1 MKAKNLRMCAI
12 FFFPFFFLFLIRIFQ
27 DHHHLFKMAASTS
40 SQLQP
45 YQEEYL
51 SLLLSSNILY
61 FGGPFTLKSGRKSP
75 YFFNAGLFCTGESIA
90 SIASCYAQRII
101 ESGIEFDVIFGPA
114 YKGIPLAATVAMA
127 LHLHH
132 NRSVGF
138 CYNRKEAKTHGE
150 GGVLVGAELK
160 GRVLILDDVMTAGTA
175 INEAVS
181 YISSSSEATL
191 AGVCIA
197 LDRQERI
204 SDEDNRSTVGVV
216 SNRLGVPVLSVVGLD
231 QIILYLEEKGGY
243 SKEIA
248 GMKQYREQYGAV

>member
-1 MKAKNLRMCAI
+1 
-12 FFFPFFFLFLIRIFQ
+12 
-27 DHHHLFKMAASTS
+27 
-40 SQLQP
+40 
-45 YQEEYL
+45 
-51 SLLLSSNILY
+51 
-61 FGGPFTLKSGRKSP
+61 
-75 YFFNAGLFCTGESIA
+75 
-90 SIASCYAQRII
+90 
-101 ESGIEFDVIFGPA
+101 
-114 YKGIPLAATVAMA
+114 MA
-127 LHLHH
+127 LHLRH

-150 GGVLVGAELK
+150 GGSLVGAELN

-181 YISSSSEATL
+181 YISASPGASL

-204 SDEDNRSTVGVV
+204 SDEDSRSTVSVV

-231 QIILYLEEKGGY
+231 QIIVYMEEMGGY

-248 GMKQYREQYGAV
+248 GMKEYRQQYGAV